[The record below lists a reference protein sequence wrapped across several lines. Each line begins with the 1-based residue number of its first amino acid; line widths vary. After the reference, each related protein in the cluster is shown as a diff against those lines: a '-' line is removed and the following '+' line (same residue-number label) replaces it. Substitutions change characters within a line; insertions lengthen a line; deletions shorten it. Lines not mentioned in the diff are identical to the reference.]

1 MIWLFS
7 FWILGRRRKDVLPC
21 LAVPNG
27 WSRSIEFSKHPIPIS
42 AIPSRNVSTKCN
54 IYLCCHNHTNINGQ
68 NILSRT
74 QNFLR
79 KTISCHSIQ
88 TMWNVQKEH
97 NRQKDNLKCCLIFS
111 ISCIHMKENE
121 DLIFWTI
128 TIPKKLK
135 YFIREDHFKLQRCLN
150 NHNICHV
157 QCKTDVIIHI

>member
-1 MIWLFS
+1 MSSPVWQFQMGDPEALNSANTQFQFLPFHHGMSLQNVIFTCAAIIIQ
-7 FWILGRRRKDVLPC
+7 ILMAR
-21 LAVPNG
+21 
-27 WSRSIEFSKHPIPIS
+27 IS
-42 AIPSRNVSTKCN
+42 WAG
-54 IYLCCHNHTNINGQ
+54 L
-68 NILSRT
+68 
-74 QNFLR
+74 
-79 KTISCHSIQ
+79 KTFNKNNSCHSIQ

-135 YFIREDHFKLQRCLN
+135 YFIREDHFELQRCLN